1 MRIEDNFLLNEVQF
15 NNKFQNVGSN
25 KNSDISK
32 EESVNSVGFG
42 DVLKEYMDDTND
54 KMLKASAT
62 TTSFIKGEDVN
73 IDEVMINGQEASLSL
88 QFLTQTRDKLLEGYN
103 QLSRLQL

>member
-1 MRIEDNFLLNEVQF
+1 MRIEDKFAQTEAIF
-15 NNKFQNVGSN
+15 NSKFNSSN
-25 KNSDISK
+25 NDKK
-32 EESVNSVGFG
+32 VEEKSESIGFG
-42 DVLKEYMDDTND
+42 DVLKQYMDDTND
-54 KMLKASAT
+54 KMSKASST

-73 IDEVMINGQEASLSL
+73 IDEVMIKGEEASLSL